1 VVGRSEA
8 INTVLDQEDIG
19 TAMNVVPAD
28 PVVLAVLA
36 AIANAGQGD
45 IGTAMNV
52 ALAAQVV
59 IANAAQVATVR
70 TTIVAPAII
79 ALPHLTA

>member
-1 VVGRSEA
+1 VVGRNET
-8 INTVLDQEDIG
+8 INTVLDQGAIG
-19 TAMNVVPAD
+19 TAMSVA
-28 PVVLAVLA
+28 PVALAVLA
-36 AIANAGQGD
+36 AIANAVQGA

-59 IANAAQVATVR
+59 IANAVQGATVR
-70 TTIVAPAII
+70 MTIVAPAII